1 MVRLFILWVFI
12 LRIRRAGTRGVRG
25 GDASPCDKAMK
36 IWVNGTMNE
45 FTDRLTISGLL
56 KELAVQSEQAAVELN
71 LAILDRAD
79 YAKTVLKDGDKLEI
93 IRFVGGG

>member
-1 MVRLFILWVFI
+1 
-12 LRIRRAGTRGVRG
+12 
-25 GDASPCDKAMK
+25 MK
-36 IWVNGTMNE
+36 IWVNGTMKE

-56 KELAVQSEQAAVELN
+56 NQLAVQSEQAAVELN

-79 YAKTVLKDGDKLEI
+79 FSKTVLKDGDKLEI